1 MYLTKVVET
10 YRISS
15 EKEVEA
21 FLAEL
26 KKDKRFTVAKYSS
39 TKKEKKQKGEVIDE
53 WIRFE
58 VTKVF
63 NDEVTPD
70 SVIEVNY
77 NKKSVFDE
85 VMNDESE
92 Y

>member
-10 YRISS
+10 YRIAS
-15 EKEVEA
+15 EREVEE

-26 KKDKRFTVAKYSS
+26 KRDRRFTVAKYSS

-58 VTKVF
+58 VTKIF
-63 NDEVTPD
+63 NDEAEPD
-70 SVIEVNY
+70 SVVEINY
-77 NKKSVFDE
+77 NRRNSLEEMLD
-85 VMNDESE
+85 D
-92 Y
+92 

>member
-26 KKDKRFTVAKYSS
+26 KKDKRFTIAKYSS
-39 TKKEKKQKGEVIDE
+39 TKKEKKQKGEIIDE

>member
-10 YRISS
+10 YRIGS

-26 KKDKRFTVAKYSS
+26 KKDRRFTVAKYSS
-39 TKKEKKQKGEVIDE
+39 TKKEKKQKGEVVDS

-58 VTKVF
+58 VTKIF
-63 NDEVTPD
+63 NDEAEANRIID
-70 SVIEVNY
+70 IDY
-77 NKKSVFDE
+77 NIHNSFAEMDA
-85 VMNDESE
+85 
-92 Y
+92 

>member
-10 YRISS
+10 YRIAT
-15 EKEVEA
+15 EREVEA

-26 KKDKRFTVAKYSS
+26 KRDKRFTVAKYSS
-39 TKKEKKQKGEVIDE
+39 TKKQKKLKGEVVDE

-63 NDEVTPD
+63 NDESEPD
-70 SVIEVNY
+70 SVVEVNY
-77 NKKSVFDE
+77 NKKSVFEETLD
-85 VMNDESE
+85 D
-92 Y
+92 

>member
-26 KKDKRFTVAKYSS
+26 KKDRRFTVAKYSS

-53 WIRFE
+53 WIHFE

-63 NDEVTPD
+63 NDEKDP
-70 SVIEVNY
+70 
-77 NKKSVFDE
+77 
-85 VMNDESE
+85 MNNESE